1 MFFQPDKIVSICYF
15 SFCYPGRQK
24 YLFLKILKTK
34 LFMHNTVDDV
44 ALPRNKLFPWSY
56 EKKWRR
62 LALLSVKR
70 GVNQLGKSLAVFV
83 FVLFIFFN
91 SYFFK
96 TTARLK
102 CAQDAM
108 LWSSPCRVYCRYIK
122 EWNDAD
128 KRPLAS
134 TRKPALVPL
143 NACGSCMVAA
153 CGGGKGNLLRSVN
166 KRQWTNH
173 VFSIRPIHHAT

>member
-44 ALPRNKLFPWSY
+44 ALPRKKNISMILR
-56 EKKWRR
+56 KKWRR

-70 GVNQLGKSLAVFV
+70 GVNQLGKSLAVFAL
-83 FVLFIFFN
+83 VLFIFFKL
-91 SYFFK
+91 YFFK

-102 CAQDAM
+102 CAQDTM

-128 KRPLAS
+128 KRSLAS
-134 TRKPALVPL
+134 TRKRRSCT
-143 NACGSCMVAA
+143 ACGSCMVAA

-166 KRQWTNH
+166 KRQ
-173 VFSIRPIHHAT
+173 